1 MAQIEVESEVTGR
14 VWKIVT
20 ETGTKVSEGDTL
32 LILESM
38 KMEIPLESPCSGTV
52 RELLLNEGDSVNED
66 QVVAIVD
73 TTT

>member
-1 MAQIEVESEVTGR
+1 MARIEVGSEITGR
-14 VWKIVT
+14 VWKIVAK
-20 ETGTKVSEGDTL
+20 TGTKVSEGDTL

-38 KMEIPLESPCSGTV
+38 KMEIPVESPCNGTV
-52 RELLLNEGDSVNED
+52 FKILLDEGDSVNED

>member
-1 MAQIEVESEVTGR
+1 MARIEVESEITGR

>member
-1 MAQIEVESEVTGR
+1 MARIEVGSEITGR

-38 KMEIPLESPCSGTV
+38 KMELPVESPCNGTV
-52 RELLLNEGDSVNED
+52 LKIPLDEGDSVNED

>member
-1 MAQIEVESEVTGR
+1 MARIEVGSEITGR
-14 VWKIVT
+14 VWKIVA

-38 KMEIPLESPCSGTV
+38 KMEIPLESPCNGTV
-52 RELLLNEGDSVNED
+52 HELLLNEGDSVNED

>member
-20 ETGTKVSEGDTL
+20 ETGMKVSEGDTL

-38 KMEIPLESPCSGTV
+38 RMEIPVESPCDGKV
-52 RELLLNEGDSVNED
+52 LEILPDEGESVKEE
-66 QVVAIVD
+66 QIVAILD
-73 TTT
+73 ETT

>member
-20 ETGTKVSEGDTL
+20 ETGTNVSEGDPL

-38 KMEIPLESPCSGTV
+38 KMEIPVESPCNGKV
-52 RELLLNEGDSVNED
+52 LKILLNEGDSVNED

-73 TTT
+73 KTT

>member
-1 MAQIEVESEVTGR
+1 MARIEVGSEITGR

-38 KMEIPLESPCSGTV
+38 KMEIPLESPCNGTV
-52 RELLLNEGDSVNED
+52 LKILLDEGDSVNED